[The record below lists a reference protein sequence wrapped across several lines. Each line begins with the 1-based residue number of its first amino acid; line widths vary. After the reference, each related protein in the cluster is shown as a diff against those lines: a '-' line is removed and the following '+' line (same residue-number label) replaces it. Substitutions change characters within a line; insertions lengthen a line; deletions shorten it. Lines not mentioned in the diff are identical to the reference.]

1 MKSLYGKFLAMTA
14 IIMVMSTV
22 IAFLIV
28 NTYYHQNMKEEN
40 SAKNIS
46 IVQQIA
52 TYIESEQP
60 PNLEFFLRTE
70 AAVGYKLVLVSPTE
84 EIEFFGAPFR
94 EHNLA
99 QEAIDQVLDG
109 QVYNGMQNF
118 PTETFMTGF
127 FADESSNTV
136 GSPVLYQGERYA
148 LFLRPDIKLLFTE
161 VHLLLGGM
169 VIVIAIISFLAMLF
183 FAKKLIDPITELTKA
198 TKQIG
203 DEKFVESLDIARQD
217 EIGQLAQSFSQ
228 MVERL
233 KQNDQ
238 MRKQFISDV
247 SHDFQSPLLNIRGY
261 ASLLNKREVDEE
273 TRQQYA
279 SIIESET
286 ERLSTLTKQ
295 LLLLTSLDQLK
306 TPLQKKTYALD
317 EQIRDVV
324 RNYQWQIVNKELSLE
339 LEVEP
344 ITYQGDPAFLEK
356 VWDNLISNAVKYTEQ
371 GSIRISLKELS
382 EEIVFCIEDSGI
394 GIEEEHIPQLFERF
408 YRADSSRTKEIEG
421 TGLGLAIVQQ
431 VVELHSGT
439 IDMKSELDKGTK
451 ITVYLS
457 KKNEK

>member
-1 MKSLYGKFLAMTA
+1 
-14 IIMVMSTV
+14 
-22 IAFLIV
+22 
-28 NTYYHQNMKEEN
+28 
-40 SAKNIS
+40 
-46 IVQQIA
+46 
-52 TYIESEQP
+52 
-60 PNLEFFLRTE
+60 
-70 AAVGYKLVLVSPTE
+70 
-84 EIEFFGAPFR
+84 
-94 EHNLA
+94 
-99 QEAIDQVLDG
+99 
-109 QVYNGMQNF
+109 
-118 PTETFMTGF
+118 
-127 FADESSNTV
+127 
-136 GSPVLYQGERYA
+136 
-148 LFLRPDIKLLFTE
+148 
-161 VHLLLGGM
+161 
-169 VIVIAIISFLAMLF
+169 
-183 FAKKLIDPITELTKA
+183 
-198 TKQIG
+198 
-203 DEKFVESLDIARQD
+203 
-217 EIGQLAQSFSQ
+217 
-228 MVERL
+228 
-233 KQNDQ
+233 

-394 GIEEEHIPQLFERF
+394 GIEEEHMPQLFERF

-451 ITVYLS
+451 ITIYLP